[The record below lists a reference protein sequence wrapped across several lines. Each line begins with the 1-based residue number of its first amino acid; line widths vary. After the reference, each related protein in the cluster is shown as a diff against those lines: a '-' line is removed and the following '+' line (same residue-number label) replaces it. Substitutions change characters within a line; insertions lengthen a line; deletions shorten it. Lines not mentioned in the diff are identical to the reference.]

1 MDGVGVSEGK
11 EAYGTSGTEGTG
23 PEKKSQRNNRKLFW
37 GERVK
42 CVSCVKSGDL
52 QAKAGLK
59 LCLGCCASRS

>member
-1 MDGVGVSEGK
+1 MGPQAQK
-11 EAYGTSGTEGTG
+11 EQGQRRKVRGTRGSFFGGG
-23 PEKKSQRNNRKLFW
+23 EK

-52 QAKAGLK
+52 QGKAGLK

>member
-1 MDGVGVSEGK
+1 MGLQAQK
-11 EAYGTSGTEGTG
+11 EQGQRRKVRGTRGSILRG
-23 PEKKSQRNNRKLFW
+23 EK

-52 QAKAGLK
+52 QGKAGLK

>member
-1 MDGVGVSEGK
+1 MSEGK

-23 PEKKSQRNNRKLFW
+23 PEKKSQRNKRKHFLRGGK
-37 GERVK
+37 GERIK

-52 QAKAGLK
+52 QGKAGLK